1 MAYSHYRNAQ
11 QKVPFPM
18 KTLKEATSVA
28 GSLGSPSKMPGSSY
42 GISAEKCITGSKLA
56 QVPGSTCH
64 GCYALKGNYIYRD
77 VKKSHAKRLDGISNN
92 RWVPA
97 MVMMLKA
104 AHSPKRK
111 QPLPPF
117 HRWHDS
123 GDIQSKE
130 HLAKIA
136 EVAKQTPELKHWI
149 PTRELQILMEF
160 IKEGGEIP
168 DNLTVRVSATM
179 VDGPATKAWPTVS
192 HVHQHE
198 APKGEVCPAPLQDN
212 FCGACRKC
220 WDKSVPS
227 VSYHKH

>member
-1 MAYSHYRNAQ
+1 
-11 QKVPFPM
+11 M
-18 KTLKEATSVA
+18 KTLKEATTIT

-42 GISAEKCITGSKLA
+42 GISAEGCITGAKLA
-56 QVPGSTCH
+56 QIEGSVCFD
-64 GCYALKGNYIYRD
+64 CYALKGHYQQTS
-77 VKKSHAKRLDGISNN
+77 VKKAHVQREANIEDA
-92 RWVPA
+92 RWIPA
-97 MVMMLKA
+97 MTMKLRA
-104 AHSPKRK
+104 EHSPKRK
-111 QPLPPF
+111 HPLPPY

-123 GDIQSKE
+123 GDIRSKK
-130 HLAKIA
+130 HLANIC
-136 EVAKQTPELKHWI
+136 EVARATPELAHWL
-149 PTRELQILMEF
+149 PTREIQILMEF
-160 IKEGGEIP
+160 VKEGGVIP

-179 VDGPATKAWPTVS
+179 IDGPATKAWPTVS